1 MFQGVTRSPAKGL
14 VADLLPFQ
22 VEGVSWMYHQE
33 VHKPE
38 IRGGILADEM
48 GMVRNG
54 DDDGGGD
61 DDDDGCCGTLVDEKV
76 NG

>member
-1 MFQGVTRSPAKGL
+1 VQQKFEGEIREPPPGL
-14 VADLLPFQ
+14 EASLLPFQ

-48 GMVRNG
+48 GMVRLFFFG
-54 DDDGGGD
+54 F
-61 DDDDGCCGTLVDEKV
+61 LSR
-76 NG
+76 